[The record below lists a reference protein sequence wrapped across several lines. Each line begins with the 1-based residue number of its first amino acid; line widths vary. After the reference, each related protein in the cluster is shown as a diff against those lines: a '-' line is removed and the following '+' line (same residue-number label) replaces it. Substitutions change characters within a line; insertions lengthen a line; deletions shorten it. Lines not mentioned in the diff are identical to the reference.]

1 MIETVRVALGPRS
14 YDVQVGDGA
23 LARAGPLVAGIA
35 AGAPVFVVTD
45 ETVAG
50 LHLPALEAALA
61 GAGLAPIAV
70 VLPAGEATK
79 DFAHLERLVGAILD
93 RRPERGSAVVALGGG
108 VVGDLAGVAAALVLR
123 GIALVQVPTTLL
135 AQVDSAVGGKTAI
148 NTAHGKNLVGAFHQP
163 RLVLADTAVLD
174 TLDRRELAAGYA
186 EIVKYGVLGDR
197 EFFDWLERDGAGVI
211 DGDADARRR
220 AVVRSCEAKAAIVAE
235 DERER
240 GRRALLNLGHTFGH
254 ALEAAAGYGAG
265 LLHGEA
271 VAIGMTMALELSV
284 ALGFCPAGDAGRVR
298 RHLEAVGLPTAPAEA
313 GLGACRPADLL
324 AFMRRDKKTRGGRM
338 TLVLAR
344 GIGEAF
350 VSADVAPE
358 AVEEALRRALAP
370 SRAA

>member
-1 MIETVRVALGPRS
+1 MIETIRVALGPRS
-14 YDVQVGDGA
+14 YDVAVGAG
-23 LARAGPLVAGIA
+23 LIGRAGRRVAEIA

-45 ETVAG
+45 ETVAR
-50 LHLPALEAALA
+50 LYLPELEASLA
-61 GAGLAPIAV
+61 EAGLTHAAE

-108 VVGDLAGVAAALVLR
+108 VVGDIAGVAASLVLR
-123 GIALVQVPTTLL
+123 GIALIQIPTTLL

-163 RLVLADTAVLD
+163 RLVLADTAALD

-186 EIVKYGVLGDR
+186 EIVKYGVIGDR
-197 EFFDWLERDGAGVI
+197 GFFDWLERNGAGVI
-211 DGDADARRR
+211 DGDRDARRR
-220 AVVRSCEAKAAIVAE
+220 AVLRSCEAKAAIVAE

-254 ALEAAAGYGAG
+254 ALEAAAGYGAR

-271 VAIGMTMALELSV
+271 VAIGMTMALDLSA
-284 ALGFCPAGDAGRVR
+284 ALGLCPAEDARRVR

-313 GLGACRPADLL
+313 GLGECRPGDLL
-324 AFMRRDKKTRGGRM
+324 GFMHRDKKTRGGRM
-338 TLVLAR
+338 ALVLAR
-344 GIGEAF
+344 GIGAAF

-358 AVEEALRRALAP
+358 AVEEALRGALA
-370 SRAA
+370 A